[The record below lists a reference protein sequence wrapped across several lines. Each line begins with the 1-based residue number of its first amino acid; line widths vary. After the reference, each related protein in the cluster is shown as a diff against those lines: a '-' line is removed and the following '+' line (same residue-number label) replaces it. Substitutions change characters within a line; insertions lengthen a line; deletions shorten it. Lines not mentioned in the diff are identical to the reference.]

1 MKTMTNLV
9 IAAYKGKYRTQK
21 EIDAKQLEIEVIEH
35 KLTGLSRSGVPMT
48 PEQEKSSLPLPKTV
62 SHDHSDYRFF
72 TGLERKDELEREID
86 FLAQS
91 LKMAEKI
98 ELLPMIDQQMMHD
111 LYHSRMTAEDVAD
124 KYGYHP
130 KSMYR
135 HIYGV
140 LDMLL

>member
-35 KLTGLSRSGVPMT
+35 RMSGLSRSGVPMT
-48 PEQEKSSLPLPKTV
+48 PEQEKSSLPMPKTV
-62 SHDHSDYRFF
+62 SHDHSDYRFLA
-72 TGLERKDELEREID
+72 GLERKDELEREID

-98 ELLPMIDQQMMHD
+98 ELLPMIDQRMLYD
-111 LYHSRMTAEDVAD
+111 LYHTSKSAD
-124 KYGYHP
+124 KVAEEYGYSKP
-130 KSMYR
+130 AMYR
-135 HIYGV
+135 HIYGII
-140 LDMLL
+140 DCIS